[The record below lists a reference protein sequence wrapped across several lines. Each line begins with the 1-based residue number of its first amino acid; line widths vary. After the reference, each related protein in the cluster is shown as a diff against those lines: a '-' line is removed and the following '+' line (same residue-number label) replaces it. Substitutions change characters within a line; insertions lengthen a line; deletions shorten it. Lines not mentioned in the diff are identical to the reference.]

1 MEANKTIRSFF
12 LPFFILKLYSVVM
25 LKQCSILEEAPFATR
40 VFVIASNDNDFM
52 AHLWFFSIHAW
63 LWFDN
68 TDQYHIDLL
77 CSLS

>member
-1 MEANKTIRSFF
+1 
-12 LPFFILKLYSVVM
+12 M
-25 LKQCSILEEAPFATR
+25 LKQCNILEEAPFATR